1 MNMSVNLS
9 NLEVI
14 PPSAVPL
21 TELLE
26 TYTQCLAMSRDYV
39 ENNLKDA
46 PDSGEVDVDQ
56 LDQFLKARADLFA
69 VAETS
74 FNALAECFDGGLGY
88 DEVVRRELTGKVV
101 AILEE
106 MTEMENQLA
115 VFLGDRLNKMRE
127 TINMMKRSQPVFK
140 HYAQLGTKRIDPII
154 ITRQG

>member
-1 MNMSVNLS
+1 MSMSTVLS
-9 NLEVI
+9 NLESC
-14 PPSAVPL
+14 PAAAVPL

-39 ENNLKDA
+39 ESSLKDSSEN
-46 PDSGEVDVDQ
+46 DVDVDQ
-56 LDQFLKARADLFA
+56 LDQFLNARAELFA

-74 FNALAECFDGGLGY
+74 FNALAECFDGGSGY
-88 DEVVRRELTGKVV
+88 DEGLRRELTNKVV

-106 MTEMENQLA
+106 MTEIESQLA
-115 VFLGDRLNKMRE
+115 SFLGDRLNKMRD

-140 HYAQLGTKRIDPII
+140 HYARLGTARIEPIH